1 MQALVEGFEVMDLKL
16 SQGWLEACMDSSIL
30 ADYNNDN
37 ADYNNDNDSALQHN
51 SKYNNNNDHN
61 SEVNVY
67 FIEGLPATCAG
78 SQEVN

>member
-1 MQALVEGFEVMDLKL
+1 MVK
-16 SQGWLEACMDSSIL
+16 
-30 ADYNNDN
+30 N
-37 ADYNNDNDSALQHN
+37 ATPPVPFNDNDSALQHN

-67 FIEGLPATCAG
+67 CIEGLPATCAG